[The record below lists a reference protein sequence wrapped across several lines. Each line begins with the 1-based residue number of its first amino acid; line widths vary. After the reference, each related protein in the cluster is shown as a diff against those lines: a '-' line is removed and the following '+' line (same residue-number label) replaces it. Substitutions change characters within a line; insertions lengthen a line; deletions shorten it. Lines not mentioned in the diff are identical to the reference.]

1 MGWPVIYL
9 RRSSGALARNI
20 LLNTTLSL
28 SELQSLEKQ
37 GNSEK
42 RQALDSSYRHS
53 HPLIGRCIAHLA
65 TQRELGL
72 LSGRRARSC
81 PDHRADL
88 GAVRPYLIT
97 ALRRR
102 AFQRTGA
109 RWRYRRFARHGKSMK
124 LLVAA
129 TVGRTSVRNC
139 GAGLSFPSE
148 ALRRGQSRSP
158 ACGSSPFSRFGRS

>member
-1 MGWPVIYL
+1 MRVRTWVFF
-9 RRSSGALARNI
+9 SASFDWNS
-20 LLNTTLSL
+20 SL
-28 SELQSLEKQ
+28 SELTTQSGYNNGHHFPE
-37 GNSEK
+37 G
-42 RQALDSSYRHS
+42 D
-53 HPLIGRCIAHLA
+53 LA
-65 TQRELGL
+65 TIEDVDL
-72 LSGRRARSC
+72 RSLTFW
-81 PDHRADL
+81 RVEGSLADL